1 MASLSAPARNNLPRP
16 STGFVGRERDLS
28 DLLRL
33 LDSSRS
39 VTLCGTDGLGK
50 TRLALR
56 VAEQATVSFPDGVWL
71 AGLADTR
78 TALDVY
84 VRVAAAVGVVEE
96 PGQPLSV
103 TVTEAL
109 RHRRLLLVLDSC
121 GHVPEGV
128 AEVGE
133 ALLATCPGVS
143 ILLTSEHALR
153 LSGGTVWRVPPMA
166 LPVAARHAP
175 PPDPAE
181 AEAVRLFLDRAR
193 ARDPRFSISAD
204 GLETVTFLCNLVGG
218 VPLGIELLGACA
230 PGRDL
235 DGLAAELRAFL
246 SSPAARPGPG
256 QAVSHNQ
263 VLPVVLDFLHEGL
276 SVAEQRLLRR
286 LSVFR
291 DWDLELAEQ
300 TCADEDLPSGD
311 VLDLLTSLLNRAWI
325 TVTGEVEGRLRYRLP
340 DAVRTYAAEKLA
352 GAGEE
357 HVFQERLLNQVLHLM
372 EGLNDTLESS
382 RAMPWSERDEGRKR
396 VLAEYETVRA
406 LVAGAHVR
414 RDAESGLRLCVS
426 LIAHWV
432 SKHDFT
438 EGAHWLDCLLAM
450 PEAEGA
456 PSRARALVARAQL
469 ARVQHD
475 HELALSLGE
484 EGLALCRAAD
494 DKTFVRA
501 ALNLL
506 ALVEMRERRPE
517 RAAVRVEESLRLCR
531 ESDDQWRE
539 AIALGT
545 RAALVA
551 QQGDYSTADQHYNGA
566 LTLLRGIDHRWGA
579 GVMLLGQARAAEI
592 NNDLV
597 TADRCYREAL
607 DTQRLIGTPAEE
619 ARCLAGIGRIA
630 HAQNR
635 TSQAYDYLS
644 EGLALSHTAGQRAD
658 VARCL
663 VAIARVA
670 FGQGLHEAACRL
682 AGAATAVRD
691 RLGLR
696 ARSAPWPFA
705 EQDGRERHELVLWW
719 NQGRSLS
726 LSDTVREAEL
736 LCDEER
742 SPRPRRSAP
751 LGKGQGPAQ
760 ERTPSGTAP
769 SPEATHP
776 RKSLTKRE
784 LEIAVLVSN
793 GKSNPEIA
801 RALFIAPATAARHV
815 ANINRKMGFNSRAQ
829 IAAWITQHGTTL

>member
-256 QAVSHNQ
+256 QAVSHNK
-263 VLPVVLDFLHEGL
+263 V
-276 SVAEQRLLRR
+276 
-286 LSVFR
+286 
-291 DWDLELAEQ
+291 
-300 TCADEDLPSGD
+300 
-311 VLDLLTSLLNRAWI
+311 NK
-325 TVTGEVEGRLRYRLP
+325 EVR
-340 DAVRTYAAEKLA
+340 
-352 GAGEE
+352 
-357 HVFQERLLNQVLHLM
+357 
-372 EGLNDTLESS
+372 
-382 RAMPWSERDEGRKR
+382 
-396 VLAEYETVRA
+396 
-406 LVAGAHVR
+406 
-414 RDAESGLRLCVS
+414 
-426 LIAHWV
+426 
-432 SKHDFT
+432 
-438 EGAHWLDCLLAM
+438 
-450 PEAEGA
+450 
-456 PSRARALVARAQL
+456 
-469 ARVQHD
+469 
-475 HELALSLGE
+475 
-484 EGLALCRAAD
+484 
-494 DKTFVRA
+494 
-501 ALNLL
+501 
-506 ALVEMRERRPE
+506 
-517 RAAVRVEESLRLCR
+517 
-531 ESDDQWRE
+531 
-539 AIALGT
+539 
-545 RAALVA
+545 
-551 QQGDYSTADQHYNGA
+551 
-566 LTLLRGIDHRWGA
+566 
-579 GVMLLGQARAAEI
+579 
-592 NNDLV
+592 
-597 TADRCYREAL
+597 
-607 DTQRLIGTPAEE
+607 
-619 ARCLAGIGRIA
+619 
-630 HAQNR
+630 
-635 TSQAYDYLS
+635 
-644 EGLALSHTAGQRAD
+644 
-658 VARCL
+658 
-663 VAIARVA
+663 
-670 FGQGLHEAACRL
+670 
-682 AGAATAVRD
+682 
-691 RLGLR
+691 
-696 ARSAPWPFA
+696 
-705 EQDGRERHELVLWW
+705 
-719 NQGRSLS
+719 
-726 LSDTVREAEL
+726 
-736 LCDEER
+736 
-742 SPRPRRSAP
+742 
-751 LGKGQGPAQ
+751 
-760 ERTPSGTAP
+760 
-769 SPEATHP
+769 
-776 RKSLTKRE
+776 
-784 LEIAVLVSN
+784 
-793 GKSNPEIA
+793 
-801 RALFIAPATAARHV
+801 
-815 ANINRKMGFNSRAQ
+815 
-829 IAAWITQHGTTL
+829 